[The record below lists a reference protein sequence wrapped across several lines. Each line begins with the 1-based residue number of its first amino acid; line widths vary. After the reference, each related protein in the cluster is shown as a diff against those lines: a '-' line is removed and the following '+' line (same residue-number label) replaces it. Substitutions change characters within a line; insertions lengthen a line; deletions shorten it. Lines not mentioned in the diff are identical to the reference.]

1 LSVKAL
7 QLWVLFV
14 YLPQL
19 ADETRLML
27 VNLVLLQ
34 VLWLSCLR

>member
-1 LSVKAL
+1 M
-7 QLWVLFV
+7 FV

-19 ADETRLML
+19 ADETRLMF

-34 VLWLSCLR
+34 VLWLSRFR